1 MDLGGSS
8 QDRVAATVE
17 QPTDSTIYSK
27 EPKNRTK
34 AVVWPWHWVNVPASV

>member
-1 MDLGGSS
+1 MDLGVSS

-27 EPKNRTK
+27 EPHESCDAPISLKFKLGCPTK
-34 AVVWPWHWVNVPASV
+34 